1 MRSPNI
7 HRVELIEERDRIQT
21 QFEIYR
27 HQMQVERKFLCV
39 LLLVALVVIAVLC
52 ILLGWKNV

>member
-7 HRVELIEERDRIQT
+7 HRVRLIEERDRIQT